1 MKKIEE
7 ILKAIEKENKVKI
20 LYACET
26 GSRAWGFPS
35 PDSDYDVR
43 FICMHERDWYLS
55 LSQRKDTIE
64 HMDGD
69 LDITGWD
76 LRKSLILLKKS
87 NATLIER
94 FQSPIEYFSAEGFKL
109 EFKSLIETYYS
120 PTAVFFHHY
129 SLAQKFWE
137 ELKDKEEVKLKS
149 YFYLI
154 RSLLSCNWIVKDKTV
169 LPMDIGG
176 LMRLIDT
183 ERRNEI
189 RDLIKLK
196 EGVNEKYLHKKDESL
211 NKWVNSLFEM
221 LDVSKQNLGVSK
233 ADNSELNRFFLKM
246 VNESVDN

>member
-1 MKKIEE
+1 MKEIEE
-7 ILKAIEKENKVKI
+7 ILKAIEKEKKVKI

-43 FICMHERDWYLS
+43 FIYMHERDWYLS

-76 LRKSLILLKKS
+76 LRKSLVLLKKS

-94 FQSPIEYFSAEGFKL
+94 FQSPIEYFSAEGFKRA
-109 EFKSLIETYYS
+109 FKSLIEAYYS

-169 LPMDIGG
+169 LPMDIEG
-176 LMRLIDT
+176 LMKLIDT
-183 ERRNEI
+183 KRRDEI

-196 EGVNEKYLHKKDESL
+196 EGVDEKYLHKKDESL
-211 NKWVNSLFEM
+211 NKWVSSLFEM
-221 LDVSKQNLGVSK
+221 LDGSKENLGVGK

-246 VNESVDN
+246 INGNADN